1 MLYQL
6 RYIRNWSPTRPPN
19 RHTVHED
26 RSMHAPMCTTH
37 ASTCT
42 AGEERTPDHR
52 IMRPTRCQ
60 LRYCRLGAVRCC
72 MTSRVHAHMPCHEGV
87 SGWGIQTPEDK
98 SPKPKDQRR
107 MPEAQHPKARKPTAQ
122 RPKPKA
128 QKPKAQSESP
138 KPKAQSP
145 KPKLQLLGRHALL
158 CMKVV

>member
-6 RYIRNWSPTRPPN
+6 SYSRNWSPTRPPN

-37 ASTCT
+37 ASTCA
-42 AGEERTPDHR
+42 AGEDRTPDLR

-60 LRYCRLGAVRCC
+60 LRYCRLGAVRFC

-98 SPKPKDQRR
+98 SPKPQI
-107 MPEAQHPKARKPTAQ
+107 
-122 RPKPKA
+122 PKPKDEC
-128 QKPKAQSESP
+128 QKPNTRKPEAKSP
-138 KPKAQSP
+138 TPKAQSP
-145 KPKLQLLGRHALL
+145 KPKLQLLGRRALL
-158 CMKVV
+158 SMKAV